1 MRRIGLFLLTSVLLV
16 LLVGCDGW
24 QVTSSGGSKEAEQSV
39 EENLSKMEST
49 VEEAGDFESAGWS
62 TMEYMNNLVKIGKPA
77 VPKILEVVKDKSKNP
92 GFRVLLLT
100 EVLGDIKDTEI
111 VPQLTEILEDNQED
125 EAVKDAVIQCLG
137 MIGDE
142 RALEPIFDLYY
153 SPEGEKY
160 RDTIFWALGGFE
172 GRKAAEEVV
181 NIYKNSSDASVR
193 ASAVHVLG
201 QIGDKYALPFLIDA
215 LKNDPSPGVKAWAAI
230 SLGSKALESEEGK
243 QALIDALNDPT
254 IKDKTPIIMA
264 LGNLGVAEPLIE
276 MLEGI
281 EDYNKNFEIVL
292 EIVKALGR
300 AKNSDGVEPLKSLL
314 NRLQELGI
322 HPEEDKQWLQNEIA
336 TSLFN
341 ITGDKSYLKE
351 YYKP

>member
-1 MRRIGLFLLTSVLLV
+1 MRRAGLFLFISVFLV

-24 QVTSSGGSKEAEQSV
+24 QVTSSGGSEEAEQSV

-49 VEEAGDFESAGWS
+49 VEEAKDFESAGWS

-92 GFRVLLLT
+92 VFRVLLLT

-111 VPQLTEILEDNQED
+111 VPQLTEILEDIQED

-181 NIYKNSSDASVR
+181 NIYKNSSDDFS
-193 ASAVHVLG
+193 
-201 QIGDKYALPFLIDA
+201 
-215 LKNDPSPGVKAWAAI
+215 
-230 SLGSKALESEEGK
+230 
-243 QALIDALNDPT
+243 
-254 IKDKTPIIMA
+254 
-264 LGNLGVAEPLIE
+264 
-276 MLEGI
+276 
-281 EDYNKNFEIVL
+281 
-292 EIVKALGR
+292 
-300 AKNSDGVEPLKSLL
+300 
-314 NRLQELGI
+314 
-322 HPEEDKQWLQNEIA
+322 
-336 TSLFN
+336 
-341 ITGDKSYLKE
+341 
-351 YYKP
+351 